1 MVLLEALS
9 GGLPV
14 LATDV
19 CGYAF
24 HVSRAGAGTILATP
38 FDQEECNHV
47 AREMLRSD
55 DRERWSANGVAY
67 AAREDLY
74 SCHTRA
80 VERIEQAVEKK
91 LRVGRVES

>member
-1 MVLLEALS
+1 MFAV
-9 GGLPV
+9 
-14 LATDV
+14 TH
-19 CGYAF
+19 F
-24 HVSRAGAGTILATP
+24 MSRAREPERFSRLHLIKRSAIALRAKCSGRTIENGGAQTEWPT
-38 FDQEECNHV
+38 
-47 AREMLRSD
+47 
-55 DRERWSANGVAY
+55 